1 FKRTLFYAV
10 FISVI
15 SVVSGLV
22 IAYYYDFAVSG
33 TIVLINALIF
43 LSLLVS
49 DKAQTYFSV
58 RK

>member
-1 FKRTLFYAV
+1 FYAV

-22 IAYYYDFAVSG
+22 IAYYHDFAVSG

-43 LSLLVS
+43 LSLLVY
-49 DKAQTYFSV
+49 DKAQTYFSI